1 MDATSLVSPNDL
13 PLFMDESLAGSCSK
27 PLTQSEIETYVT
39 DIGYEI
45 AYMVS
50 TDGVGYDVYH
60 IVYDDDLSNDND
72 LKYRVED
79 HINVR
84 LDGDTLTILAK
95 PHGEVLSLDEVLGRI
110 RSAIELDLKTLQGVY
125 GSRLECV
132 SQYASYPVAKSLS
145 ELDIRF
151 THLLQEYE
159 EEKNWFTA
167 ISLFLYVSVTI
178 MVLQTNDIVS
188 RWQQVFKRLVTVFGA
203 NDSGIGSGYR
213 GQEAELDE
221 FVAITVDLFTLT
233 RRAISIDD
241 G

>member
-1 MDATSLVSPNDL
+1 
-13 PLFMDESLAGSCSK
+13 
-27 PLTQSEIETYVT
+27 
-39 DIGYEI
+39 
-45 AYMVS
+45 
-50 TDGVGYDVYH
+50 
-60 IVYDDDLSNDND
+60 
-72 LKYRVED
+72 
-79 HINVR
+79 
-84 LDGDTLTILAK
+84 
-95 PHGEVLSLDEVLGRI
+95 
-110 RSAIELDLKTLQGVY
+110 VY